1 MVFAMKTPAIAL
13 LIGVIA
19 LTGCAH
25 SYVLR
30 LTNGS
35 EITTAGKPHL
45 KDGAYYFKDAKGEEQ
60 WVMAAS
66 VREIAPT
73 SVAEAENKSQPTKLK
88 SDKKRKWYFLWLA

>member
-1 MVFAMKTPAIAL
+1 VKTSL
-13 LIGVIA
+13 LPWVIGLIV

-35 EITTAGKPHL
+35 QITTASKPHL
-45 KDGAYYFKDAKGEEQ
+45 KDGAYYFKDARGEEQ

-66 VREIAPT
+66 VREIAPA
-73 SVAEAENKSQPTKLK
+73 SVAEADNKSQPAKLK
-88 SDKKRKWYFLWLA
+88 TDKKRKWYFLWLG

>member
-1 MVFAMKTPAIAL
+1 MKMPAIAL
-13 LIGVIA
+13 LIGVTM

-35 EITTAGKPHL
+35 EITTASKPHF
-45 KDGAYYFKDAKGEEQ
+45 KDGAYYFKDAKGEVQ

-66 VREIAPT
+66 VSEIAPA
-73 SVAEAENKSQPTKLK
+73 SIAKAENKSQATKIK
-88 SDKKRKWYFLWLA
+88 SDKQRKWYLLWLG